1 MEWIQF
7 LALFTTLMI
16 FGAPGYWLAGKMKR
30 PVPISTVIIVIAA
43 TALAVYVGISVMLI
57 SIFGFTIYLN
67 WALSAFGL
75 GMTANLLI
83 RKGSPVFR

>member
-1 MEWIQF
+1 MEQIQ
-7 LALFTTLMI
+7 LLSLFATLLVC
-16 FGAPGYWLAGKMKR
+16 GAPGYWMAGKLKR
-30 PVPISTVIIVIAA
+30 PVSNATVIIVIVA

-75 GMTANLLI
+75 GMVANLLI
-83 RKGSPVFR
+83 RKKCPVQH